1 MIRHIRIL
9 ALILCMAGAL
19 AGCRGNLLHS
29 AYQAMPDAQWDG
41 QEPLLFSLPVVDEP
55 WEGSLT
61 VNVRTRNRFAY
72 KQVVVHVEVYCD
84 EKCVE
89 DRLLTVTMH
98 HPDEVLMPDL
108 LYEDNYSE
116 PIPLRLDPGK
126 RYKLRL
132 SHRMRLN
139 PLDHVAF
146 VGYDLQGEEEEK
158 K

>member
-29 AYQAMPDAQWDG
+29 AYQAMPDARWDG
-41 QEPLLFSLPVVDEP
+41 QDPLLFSLPVVDEP

-98 HPDEVLMPDL
+98 HPDQELMPDL
-108 LYEDNYSE
+108 LYEDNYSD
-116 PIPLRLDPGK
+116 PVPLRLEPGK
-126 RYKLRL
+126 QYRLRL

-146 VGYDLQGEEEEK
+146 VGYDLQEDER
-158 K
+158 

>member
-1 MIRHIRIL
+1 MTRHICIL
-9 ALILCMAGAL
+9 AFILCVAGAL
-19 AGCRGNLLHS
+19 TGCRGNLLHGD
-29 AYQAMPDAQWDG
+29 YQAMPDARWDG
-41 QEPLLFSLPVVDEP
+41 QEPLRFTLPVVEEP
-55 WEGSLT
+55 WEGNLL
-61 VNVRTRNRFAY
+61 VNVRTQSRFAY
-72 KQVVVHVEVYCD
+72 KQVVVRAEVYCD
-84 EKCVE
+84 EVCVE
-89 DRLLTVTMH
+89 DRQLTVTMH